1 MKVDPLYIIIVVV
14 AMGAGIWRESWLHGV
29 ARSIAE
35 GWLREHQY
43 KVISIRTSWFG
54 SFRFAPKLFRNTE
67 RTAQFRCEVEDTQL
81 GGTGVVWL
89 RVWTDR
95 AGLIAREPDVEWETQ
110 PFNTDPDF
118 IPGDTGMEAAQRA
131 LLKRIA
137 RGEVSFAA
145 PRRSADGGEAFDM
158 LVEHLM
164 AMRNRGLITAGTPRP
179 ARTPGAMYEL
189 VDGVELTDE
198 GRAYLATFDTQLR

>member
-1 MKVDPLYIIIVVV
+1 MKVNPLYIIIFAVV
-14 AMGAGIWRESWLHGV
+14 MGAGIWREWWLQGA

-35 GWLREHQY
+35 SWLREHKY
-43 KVISIRTSWFG
+43 RVISIRTSWFG

-95 AGLIAREPDVEWETQ
+95 VGLIGREPDVEWETQ
-110 PFNTDPDF
+110 PFNSDPDF
-118 IPGDTGMEAAQRA
+118 LPGGTPMEVAQRA

-137 RGEVSFAA
+137 RGETSFAA

-164 AMRNRGLITAGTPRP
+164 AMQTRGLITASVPRA
-179 ARTPGAMYEL
+179 ARTPGSMYEL
-189 VDGVELTDE
+189 VDSVELTE
-198 GRAYLATFDTQLR
+198 AGRAYLGTFA

>member
-1 MKVDPLYIIIVVV
+1 MKIPPLYIFIFAV
-14 AMGAGIWRESWLHGV
+14 AMGAGIWRERWLHNA

-35 GWLREHQY
+35 AWLREHGY
-43 KVISIRTSWFG
+43 KVVSIRTSWFG
-54 SFRFAPKLFRNTE
+54 TFRFAPKLFRNTE

-95 AGLIAREPDVEWETQ
+95 VGLIGREPDVEWETH
-110 PFNTDPDF
+110 PVNVDPEF

-131 LLKRIA
+131 LLRRIA
-137 RGEVSFAA
+137 RGEVSFSA
-145 PRRSADGGEAFDM
+145 PRRSDDGGEAFDM

-179 ARTPGAMYEL
+179 ARTPGTMYEL
-189 VDGVELTDE
+189 VDAVALTDA
-198 GRAYLATFDTQLR
+198 GRAYLEKID